1 MGGGG
6 AGEVVWDITWVGKN
20 QLVGVVPGL
29 LVPSEMSIRFSTFC
43 SLLANWLEEH
53 ARALALL

>member
-1 MGGGG
+1 M
-6 AGEVVWDITWVGKN
+6 VWDIAWVGKN

-29 LVPSEMSIRFSTFC
+29 LVPSEMSSRFSTFC
-43 SLLANWLEEH
+43 SLLANWLEER